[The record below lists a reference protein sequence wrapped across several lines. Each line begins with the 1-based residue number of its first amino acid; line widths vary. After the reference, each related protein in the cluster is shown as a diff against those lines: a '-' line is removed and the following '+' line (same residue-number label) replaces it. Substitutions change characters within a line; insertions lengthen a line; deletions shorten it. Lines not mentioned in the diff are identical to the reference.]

1 MSIDRRKL
9 IIKPKPVQK
18 KGQPFLLSRKLLY
31 IVFGTIA
38 FLLFSFFIINLFQ
51 TKEVVTPN
59 KLEVNKTEN
68 KISEE
73 TIVPNVYQVDLKNY
87 MVKLIL
93 LEEKMNIGDILDSVQ
108 IHTTKKAAIKRII
121 DEDKVY
127 PDGTKVLLLSE
138 KNYPDIPVYI
148 IIESDPKDYEI
159 ISLKET
165 IPRISKY
172 PRQLSVIIKK
182 KRILIGKDAIK
193 SFIDQSHEDLL
204 SKVENVL
211 AWKIDMNRIDSGN
224 IIKVAYEELYF
235 KKAFMGIGKLLALEW
250 IHRDTIFKAYLIPG
264 KFDETGKEVYCTDEG
279 LPLKESF
286 RKSPVNYG
294 RISSRFSPRRFHP
307 IYKRYKAHKGTD
319 FASPEGSPIFSVGDG
334 IIRVISHTPN
344 APNGN
349 FIKIQHD
356 KIFTTQYLHL
366 SKFKAGLSVG
376 SFVRQGDVIGYVG
389 HTGAAD
395 GPHVCLRLWKNNEQ
409 VDFLKEKFPLSAH
422 IQPFEI
428 ELFRNVREYYSN
440 YLQSLNN

>member
-1 MSIDRRKL
+1 M
-9 IIKPKPVQK
+9 
-18 KGQPFLLSRKLLY
+18 LY
-31 IVFGTIA
+31 IFFGAIA
-38 FLLFSFFIINLFQ
+38 FLVFTFIIINLFQ
-51 TKEVVTPN
+51 TKEGLTSN
-59 KLEVNKTEN
+59 SLKVNKTED

-73 TIVPNVYQVDLKNY
+73 TIVPNVYQVDLKNF

-93 LEEKMNIGDILDSVQ
+93 LEEKMKIGDILDSVQ
-108 IHTTKKAAIKRII
+108 IHATKKAAIKRII
-121 DEDKVY
+121 DEDKIY

-159 ISLKET
+159 ISIKET

-172 PRQLSVIIKK
+172 PRQLSVILKK

-264 KFDETGKEVYCTDEG
+264 KFDETGKEVYCTAEG

-307 IYKRYKAHKGTD
+307 KLKYFKAHKGTD
-319 FASPEGSPIFSVGDG
+319 FAAPEGSPLFAIGDG
-334 IIRVISHTPN
+334 KITVASFTSN
-344 APNGN
+344 NGN

-356 KIFTTQYLHL
+356 KIYTTQYLHL
-366 SKFKAGLSVG
+366 SKFKKGIHAGMA
-376 SFVRQGDVIGYVG
+376 VRQGDVIGYVG
-389 HTGAAD
+389 QTGLAT

>member
-1 MSIDRRKL
+1 
-9 IIKPKPVQK
+9 
-18 KGQPFLLSRKLLY
+18 LLY
-31 IVFGTIA
+31 IVFGAIA
-38 FLLFSFFIINLFQ
+38 FLVFTFIIINLFQ
-51 TKEVVTPN
+51 TKEGLTPN
-59 KLEVNKTEN
+59 KIEVNKTEN
-68 KISEE
+68 KIGGE
-73 TIVPNVYQVDLKNY
+73 TIVPNVYQVDLRNY

-93 LEEKMNIGDILDSVQ
+93 LEEKMKIGDILDSVQ
-108 IHTTKKAAIKRII
+108 IHATKKAAIKRIF
-121 DEDKVY
+121 DEDKIY

-138 KNYPDIPVYI
+138 KNYPDLPVYI

-224 IIKVAYEELYF
+224 VIKVAYEELYY
-235 KKAFMGIGKLLALEW
+235 KKEFMGIGKLLAIEW
-250 IHRDTIFKAYLIPG
+250 INNDKTFKAYLIPG
-264 KFDETGKEVYCTDEG
+264 KFDETGKEVYCTAEG

-307 IYKRYKAHKGTD
+307 KLKYFKAHKGTD
-319 FASPEGSPIFSVGDG
+319 FAAPEGSPLFAIGDG
-334 IIRVISHTPN
+334 KITVASFTSN
-344 APNGN
+344 NGN

-356 KIFTTQYLHL
+356 KIYTTQYLHL
-366 SKFKAGLSVG
+366 SKFKKGIHAGMA
-376 SFVRQGDVIGYVG
+376 VRQGDVIGYVG
-389 HTGAAD
+389 HTGLAT

-409 VDFLKEKFPLSAH
+409 VDFLNEKFPLSAH

>member
-1 MSIDRRKL
+1 M
-9 IIKPKPVQK
+9 
-18 KGQPFLLSRKLLY
+18 
-31 IVFGTIA
+31 VFTFI
-38 FLLFSFFIINLFQ
+38 IINLFQ
-51 TKEVVTPN
+51 TKEGLTPN
-59 KLEVNKTEN
+59 KIEVNKTEN
-68 KISEE
+68 KIGGE
-73 TIVPNVYQVDLKNY
+73 TIVPNVYQVDLRNY

-93 LEEKMNIGDILDSVQ
+93 LEEKMKIGDILDSVQ
-108 IHTTKKAAIKRII
+108 IHATKKAAIKRIF
-121 DEDKVY
+121 DEDKIY

-138 KNYPDIPVYI
+138 KNYPDLPVYI

-224 IIKVAYEELYF
+224 VIKVAYEELYY
-235 KKAFMGIGKLLALEW
+235 KKEFMGIGKLLAIEW
-250 IHRDTIFKAYLIPG
+250 INNDKTFKAYLIPG
-264 KFDETGKEVYCTDEG
+264 KFDETGKEVYCTAEG

-307 IYKRYKAHKGTD
+307 KLKYFKAHKGTD
-319 FASPEGSPIFSVGDG
+319 FAAPEGSPLFAIGDG
-334 IIRVISHTPN
+334 KITVASFTSN
-344 APNGN
+344 NGN

-356 KIFTTQYLHL
+356 KIYTTQYLHL
-366 SKFKAGLSVG
+366 SKFKKGIHAGMA
-376 SFVRQGDVIGYVG
+376 VRQGDVIGYVG
-389 HTGAAD
+389 HTGLAT

-409 VDFLKEKFPLSAH
+409 VDFLNEKFPLSAH

>member
-9 IIKPKPVQK
+9 IIKPKPGK
-18 KGQPFLLSRKLLY
+18 KGQPLFLSRKLLY
-31 IVFGTIA
+31 IVFGAIA
-38 FLLFSFFIINLFQ
+38 FLVFTFIIINLFQ
-51 TKEVVTPN
+51 TKEGLTSN
-59 KLEVNKTEN
+59 SLKVNKTED

-73 TIVPNVYQVDLKNY
+73 TIVPNVYQVDLKNF

-93 LEEKMNIGDILDSVQ
+93 LEEKMKIGDILDSVQ
-108 IHTTKKAAIKRII
+108 IHATKKAAIKRII
-121 DEDKVY
+121 DEDKIY

-159 ISLKET
+159 ISIKET

-172 PRQLSVIIKK
+172 PRQLSVILKK

-264 KFDETGKEVYCTDEG
+264 KFDETGKEVYCTAEG

-307 IYKRYKAHKGTD
+307 KLKYFKAHKGTD
-319 FASPEGSPIFSVGDG
+319 FAAPEGSPLFAIGDG
-334 IIRVISHTPN
+334 KITVASFTSN
-344 APNGN
+344 NGN

-356 KIFTTQYLHL
+356 KIYTTQYLHL
-366 SKFKAGLSVG
+366 SKFKKGIHAGMA
-376 SFVRQGDVIGYVG
+376 VRQGDVIGYVG
-389 HTGAAD
+389 QTGLAT

>member
-9 IIKPKPVQK
+9 IIKPKPGK
-18 KGQPFLLSRKLLY
+18 KGQPLFLSRKLLY
-31 IVFGTIA
+31 IVFGAIA
-38 FLLFSFFIINLFQ
+38 FLVFTFIIINLFQ
-51 TKEVVTPN
+51 TKEGLTPN
-59 KLEVNKTEN
+59 SLKVNKTED

-93 LEEKMNIGDILDSVQ
+93 LEEKMKIGDILDSVQ
-108 IHTTKKAAIKRII
+108 IHATKKAAIKRIF
-121 DEDKVY
+121 DEDKIY

-224 IIKVAYEELYF
+224 VIKVAYEELYY
-235 KKAFMGIGKLLALEW
+235 KKEFMGIGKLLAIEW
-250 IHRDTIFKAYLIPG
+250 INNDKTFKAYLIPG
-264 KFDETGKEVYCTDEG
+264 KFDETGKEVYCTAEG

-307 IYKRYKAHKGTD
+307 KLKYFKAHKGTD
-319 FASPEGSPIFSVGDG
+319 FAAPEGSPLFAIGDG
-334 IIRVISHTPN
+334 KITVASFTSN
-344 APNGN
+344 NGN

-356 KIFTTQYLHL
+356 KIYTTQYLHL
-366 SKFKAGLSVG
+366 SKFKKGIHAGMA
-376 SFVRQGDVIGYVG
+376 VRQGDVIGYVG
-389 HTGAAD
+389 QTGLAT
-395 GPHVCLRLWKNNEQ
+395 GPHVCLRLWKNSEQ

>member
-9 IIKPKPVQK
+9 IIKPKPGK
-18 KGQPFLLSRKLLY
+18 KGQPLFLSRKLLY
-31 IVFGTIA
+31 IFFGAIA
-38 FLLFSFFIINLFQ
+38 FLVFTFIIINLFQ
-51 TKEVVTPN
+51 TKEGLTSN
-59 KLEVNKTEN
+59 SLKVNKTED

-73 TIVPNVYQVDLKNY
+73 TIVPNVYQVDLKNF

-93 LEEKMNIGDILDSVQ
+93 LEEKMKIGDILDSVQ
-108 IHTTKKAAIKRII
+108 IHATKKAAIKRII
-121 DEDKVY
+121 DEDKIY

-159 ISLKET
+159 ISIKET

-172 PRQLSVIIKK
+172 PRQLSVILKK

-264 KFDETGKEVYCTDEG
+264 KFDETGKEVYCTAEG

-307 IYKRYKAHKGTD
+307 KLKYFKAHKGTD
-319 FASPEGSPIFSVGDG
+319 FAAPEGSPLFAIGDG
-334 IIRVISHTPN
+334 KITVASFTSN
-344 APNGN
+344 NGN

-356 KIFTTQYLHL
+356 KIYTTQYLHL
-366 SKFKAGLSVG
+366 SKFKKGIHAGMA
-376 SFVRQGDVIGYVG
+376 VRQGDVIGYVG
-389 HTGAAD
+389 QTGLAT

>member
-1 MSIDRRKL
+1 M
-9 IIKPKPVQK
+9 
-18 KGQPFLLSRKLLY
+18 SRKLLY
-31 IVFGTIA
+31 IFFGAIA
-38 FLLFSFFIINLFQ
+38 FLVFTFIIINLFQ
-51 TKEVVTPN
+51 TKEGLTSN
-59 KLEVNKTEN
+59 SLKVNKTED

-73 TIVPNVYQVDLKNY
+73 TIVPNVYQVDLKNF

-108 IHTTKKAAIKRII
+108 IHATKKAAIKRII
-121 DEDKVY
+121 DEDKIY

-159 ISLKET
+159 ISIKET

-172 PRQLSVIIKK
+172 PRQLSVILKK

-264 KFDETGKEVYCTDEG
+264 KFDETGKEVYCTAEG

-307 IYKRYKAHKGTD
+307 KLKYFKAHKGTD
-319 FASPEGSPIFSVGDG
+319 FAAPEGSPLFAIGDG
-334 IIRVISHTPN
+334 KITVASFTSN
-344 APNGN
+344 NGN

-356 KIFTTQYLHL
+356 KIYTTQYLHL
-366 SKFKAGLSVG
+366 SKFKKGIHAGMA
-376 SFVRQGDVIGYVG
+376 VRQGDVIGYVG
-389 HTGAAD
+389 QTGLAT

>member
-1 MSIDRRKL
+1 MSIERRKL
-9 IIKPKPVQK
+9 IIKPKPDQK
-18 KGQPFLLSRKLLY
+18 KSQPLFLSRKFFY
-31 IVFGTIA
+31 AVFGVLA
-38 FLLFSFFIINLFQ
+38 FLAFIFFSINFFQ
-51 TKEVVTPN
+51 TKKVVTPN
-59 KLEVNKTEN
+59 KIEVNKT
-68 KISEE
+68 KSKLSEE
-73 TIVPNVYQVDLKNY
+73 TIVPNVYQVDLTNY
-87 MVKLIL
+87 MVKIIL

-108 IHTTKKAAIKRII
+108 IHATKKAAIKRIVN
-121 DEDKVY
+121 EDKVY

-148 IIESDPKDYEI
+148 IIETDPKYYEI
-159 ISLKET
+159 ISLKEA

-172 PRQLSVIIKK
+172 PRQLSAIIKK

-193 SFIDQSHEDLL
+193 SIIDQSHEDLL

-224 IIKVAYEELYF
+224 VIKVAYEELYY
-235 KKAFMGIGKLLALEW
+235 KKEFMGIGKLLAIEW
-250 IHRDTIFKAYLIPG
+250 INNDKTFKAYLIPG
-264 KFDETGKEVYCTDEG
+264 KLDENGKEVYCTSEG

-307 IYKRYKAHKGTD
+307 KLKYFKAHKGTD
-319 FASPEGSPIFSVGDG
+319 FAAPEGSPLFAIGDG
-334 IIRVISHTPN
+334 TITVASFTTN
-344 APNGN
+344 NGN

-356 KIFTTQYLHL
+356 KTYTTQYLHL
-366 SKFKAGLSVG
+366 SKFKKGIHAGSA
-376 SFVRQGDVIGYVG
+376 VRQGDVIGYVG
-389 HTGAAD
+389 QTGLAT

>member
-9 IIKPKPVQK
+9 IIKPKPGKK
-18 KGQPFLLSRKLLY
+18 KGQPLFLSRKLLY
-31 IVFGTIA
+31 IVFGAIA
-38 FLLFSFFIINLFQ
+38 FLVFTFIIINLFQ
-51 TKEVVTPN
+51 TKEGLTSN
-59 KLEVNKTEN
+59 SLKVNKTED

-93 LEEKMNIGDILDSVQ
+93 LEEKMKIGDILDSVQ
-108 IHTTKKAAIKRII
+108 IHATKKAAIKRII
-121 DEDKVY
+121 DEDKIY

-159 ISLKET
+159 ISIKET

-172 PRQLSVIIKK
+172 PRQLSVILKK

-264 KFDETGKEVYCTDEG
+264 KFDETGKEVYCTAEG

-307 IYKRYKAHKGTD
+307 KLKYFKAHKGTD
-319 FASPEGSPIFSVGDG
+319 FAAPEGSPLFAIGDG
-334 IIRVISHTPN
+334 KITVASFTSN
-344 APNGN
+344 NGN

-356 KIFTTQYLHL
+356 KIYTTQYLHL
-366 SKFKAGLSVG
+366 SKFKKGIHAGMA
-376 SFVRQGDVIGYVG
+376 VRQGDVIGYVG
-389 HTGAAD
+389 QTGLAT

>member
-1 MSIDRRKL
+1 M
-9 IIKPKPVQK
+9 
-18 KGQPFLLSRKLLY
+18 SRKLLY
-31 IVFGTIA
+31 IFFGAIA
-38 FLLFSFFIINLFQ
+38 FLVFTFIIINLFQ
-51 TKEVVTPN
+51 TKEGLTSN
-59 KLEVNKTEN
+59 SLKVNKTED

-73 TIVPNVYQVDLKNY
+73 TIVPNVYQVDLKNF

-93 LEEKMNIGDILDSVQ
+93 LEEKMKIGDILDSVQ
-108 IHTTKKAAIKRII
+108 IHATKKAAIKRII
-121 DEDKVY
+121 DEDKIY

-159 ISLKET
+159 ISIKET

-172 PRQLSVIIKK
+172 PRQLSVILKK

-264 KFDETGKEVYCTDEG
+264 KFDETGKEVYCTAEG

-307 IYKRYKAHKGTD
+307 KLKYFKAHKGTD
-319 FASPEGSPIFSVGDG
+319 FAAPEGSPLFAIGDG
-334 IIRVISHTPN
+334 KITVASFTSN
-344 APNGN
+344 NGN

-356 KIFTTQYLHL
+356 KIYTTQYLHL
-366 SKFKAGLSVG
+366 SKFKKGIHAGMA
-376 SFVRQGDVIGYVG
+376 VRQGDVIGYVG
-389 HTGAAD
+389 HTGLAT

>member
-9 IIKPKPVQK
+9 IIKPKPGK
-18 KGQPFLLSRKLLY
+18 KRVNLFLSRKLLY
-31 IVFGTIA
+31 IFFGAIA
-38 FLLFSFFIINLFQ
+38 FLVFTFIIINLFQ
-51 TKEVVTPN
+51 TKEGLTSN
-59 KLEVNKTEN
+59 SLKVNKTED

-73 TIVPNVYQVDLKNY
+73 TIVPNVYQVDLKNF

-93 LEEKMNIGDILDSVQ
+93 LEEKMKIGDILDSVQ
-108 IHTTKKAAIKRII
+108 IHATKKAAIKRII
-121 DEDKVY
+121 DEDKIY

-159 ISLKET
+159 ISIKET

-172 PRQLSVIIKK
+172 PRQLSVILKK

-264 KFDETGKEVYCTDEG
+264 KFDETGKEVYCTAEG

-307 IYKRYKAHKGTD
+307 KLKYFKAHKGTD
-319 FASPEGSPIFSVGDG
+319 FAAPEGSPLFAIGDG
-334 IIRVISHTPN
+334 KITVASFTSN
-344 APNGN
+344 NGN

-356 KIFTTQYLHL
+356 KIYTTQYLHL
-366 SKFKAGLSVG
+366 SKFKKGIHAGMA
-376 SFVRQGDVIGYVG
+376 VRQGDVIGYVG
-389 HTGAAD
+389 QTGLAT

>member
-1 MSIDRRKL
+1 M
-9 IIKPKPVQK
+9 
-18 KGQPFLLSRKLLY
+18 
-31 IVFGTIA
+31 VFTFI
-38 FLLFSFFIINLFQ
+38 IINLFQ
-51 TKEVVTPN
+51 TKEGLTSN
-59 KLEVNKTEN
+59 SLKVNKTED

-73 TIVPNVYQVDLKNY
+73 TIVPNVYQVDLKNF

-93 LEEKMNIGDILDSVQ
+93 LEEKMKIGDILDSVQ
-108 IHTTKKAAIKRII
+108 IHATKKAAIKRII
-121 DEDKVY
+121 DEDKIY

-159 ISLKET
+159 ISIKET

-172 PRQLSVIIKK
+172 PRQLSVILKK

-264 KFDETGKEVYCTDEG
+264 KFDETGKEVYCTAEG

-307 IYKRYKAHKGTD
+307 KLKYFKAHKGTD
-319 FASPEGSPIFSVGDG
+319 FAAPEGSPLFAIGDG
-334 IIRVISHTPN
+334 KITVASFTSN
-344 APNGN
+344 NGN

-356 KIFTTQYLHL
+356 KIYTTQYLHL
-366 SKFKAGLSVG
+366 SKFKKGIHAGMA
-376 SFVRQGDVIGYVG
+376 VRQGDVIGYVG
-389 HTGAAD
+389 QTGLAT

>member
-9 IIKPKPVQK
+9 IIKPKPGK
-18 KGQPFLLSRKLLY
+18 KGQPLFLSRKLLY
-31 IVFGTIA
+31 IVFGAIA
-38 FLLFSFFIINLFQ
+38 FLVFTFIIINLFQ
-51 TKEVVTPN
+51 TKEGLTPN
-59 KLEVNKTEN
+59 SLKVNKTED

-108 IHTTKKAAIKRII
+108 IHATKKAAIKRII
-121 DEDKVY
+121 DEDKIY

-224 IIKVAYEELYF
+224 VIKVAYEELYY
-235 KKAFMGIGKLLALEW
+235 KKEFMGIGKLLAIEW
-250 IHRDTIFKAYLIPG
+250 INNDKTFKAYLIPG
-264 KFDETGKEVYCTDEG
+264 KFDETGKEVYCTAEG

-307 IYKRYKAHKGTD
+307 KLKYFKAHKGTD
-319 FASPEGSPIFSVGDG
+319 FAAPEGSPLFAIGDG
-334 IIRVISHTPN
+334 KITVASFTSN
-344 APNGN
+344 NGN

-356 KIFTTQYLHL
+356 KIYTTQYLHL
-366 SKFKAGLSVG
+366 SKFKKGIHAGMA
-376 SFVRQGDVIGYVG
+376 VRQGDVIGYVG
-389 HTGAAD
+389 QTGLAT
-395 GPHVCLRLWKNNEQ
+395 GPHVCLRLWKNSEQ

>member
-1 MSIDRRKL
+1 MTSNSLK
-9 IIKPKPVQK
+9 
-18 KGQPFLLSRKLLY
+18 
-31 IVFGTIA
+31 
-38 FLLFSFFIINLFQ
+38 
-51 TKEVVTPN
+51 
-59 KLEVNKTEN
+59 VNKTED

-73 TIVPNVYQVDLKNY
+73 TIVPNVYQVDLKNF

-93 LEEKMNIGDILDSVQ
+93 LEEKMKIGDILDSVQ
-108 IHTTKKAAIKRII
+108 IHATKKAAIKRII
-121 DEDKVY
+121 DEDKIY

-159 ISLKET
+159 ISIKET

-172 PRQLSVIIKK
+172 PRQLSVILKK

-264 KFDETGKEVYCTDEG
+264 KFDETGKEVYCTAEG

-307 IYKRYKAHKGTD
+307 KLKYFKAHKGTD
-319 FASPEGSPIFSVGDG
+319 FAAPEGSPLFAIGDG
-334 IIRVISHTPN
+334 KITVASFTSN
-344 APNGN
+344 NGN

-356 KIFTTQYLHL
+356 KIYTTQYLHL
-366 SKFKAGLSVG
+366 SKFKKGIHAGMA
-376 SFVRQGDVIGYVG
+376 VRQGDVIGYVG
-389 HTGAAD
+389 QTGLAT

>member
-1 MSIDRRKL
+1 M
-9 IIKPKPVQK
+9 
-18 KGQPFLLSRKLLY
+18 SRKLLY
-31 IVFGTIA
+31 IFFGAIA
-38 FLLFSFFIINLFQ
+38 FLVFTFIIINLFQ
-51 TKEVVTPN
+51 TKEGLTSN
-59 KLEVNKTEN
+59 SLKVNKTED

-73 TIVPNVYQVDLKNY
+73 TIVPNVYQVDLKNF

-93 LEEKMNIGDILDSVQ
+93 LEEKMKIGDILDSVQ
-108 IHTTKKAAIKRII
+108 IHATKKAAIKRII
-121 DEDKVY
+121 DEDKIY

-159 ISLKET
+159 ISIKET

-172 PRQLSVIIKK
+172 PRQLSVILKK

-264 KFDETGKEVYCTDEG
+264 KFDETGKEVYCTAEG

-307 IYKRYKAHKGTD
+307 KLKYFKAHKGTD
-319 FASPEGSPIFSVGDG
+319 FAAPEGSPLFAIGDG
-334 IIRVISHTPN
+334 KITVASFTSN
-344 APNGN
+344 NGN

-356 KIFTTQYLHL
+356 KIYTTQYLHL
-366 SKFKAGLSVG
+366 SKFKKGIHAGMA
-376 SFVRQGDVIGYVG
+376 VRQGDVIGYVG
-389 HTGAAD
+389 QTGLAT

>member
-51 TKEVVTPN
+51 TKEGLTSN
-59 KLEVNKTEN
+59 SLKVNKTED

-73 TIVPNVYQVDLKNY
+73 TIVPNVYQVDLKNF

-93 LEEKMNIGDILDSVQ
+93 LEEKMKIGDILDSVQ

-121 DEDKVY
+121 DEDKIY

-159 ISLKET
+159 ISIKET

-172 PRQLSVIIKK
+172 PRQLSVILKK

-264 KFDETGKEVYCTDEG
+264 KFDETGKEVYCTAEG

-307 IYKRYKAHKGTD
+307 KLKYFKAHKGTD
-319 FASPEGSPIFSVGDG
+319 FAAPEGSPLFAIGDG
-334 IIRVISHTPN
+334 KITVASFTSN
-344 APNGN
+344 NGN

-356 KIFTTQYLHL
+356 KIYTTQYLHL
-366 SKFKAGLSVG
+366 SKFKKGIHAGMA
-376 SFVRQGDVIGYVG
+376 VRQGDVIGYVG
-389 HTGAAD
+389 QTGLAT